1 MKLTR
6 KRNKGLFGVCAGLG
20 EWSNLS
26 PWLWRLA
33 FIATFG
39 GGSWLIYFILYF
51 SMQND

>member
-26 PWLWRLA
+26 PYLWRLA
-33 FIATFG
+33 FIVTFG
-39 GGSWLIYFILYF
+39 GGSWLIYVILYF

>member
-26 PWLWRLA
+26 PYLWRLA
-33 FIATFG
+33 FIVTFG
-39 GGSWLIYFILYF
+39 GGSWLIYLILYF